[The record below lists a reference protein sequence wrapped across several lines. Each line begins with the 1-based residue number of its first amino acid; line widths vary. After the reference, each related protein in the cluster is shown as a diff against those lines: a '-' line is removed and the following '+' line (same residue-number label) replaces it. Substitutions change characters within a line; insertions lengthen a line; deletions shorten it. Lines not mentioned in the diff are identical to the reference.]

1 LKKLAEMAELVR
13 EVEEG
18 DAVRR
23 EEQVEG
29 TESNLEKS
37 EPTLRTAD
45 VVPRTNYTTGC
56 QTSPTADSLK
66 LTVSKCNELKGLLNA
81 EEPLD
86 VFRQKPVRVTVK
98 VHVPVN
104 EHPKFNFVQ
113 FRGKVAWSERQ
124 LLEKAPRE
132 NQNQNGSLW
141 FRLRAKSA
149 KRGGATC

>member
-1 LKKLAEMAELVR
+1 MKKLAKMAEVVR

-18 DAVRR
+18 DAGRR
-23 EEQVEG
+23 GEQVEG

-56 QTSPTADSLK
+56 QTSPTADNLK

-104 EHPKFNFVQ
+104 EHPKVSFIHVKIN
-113 FRGKVAWSERQ
+113 
-124 LLEKAPRE
+124 
-132 NQNQNGSLW
+132 
-141 FRLRAKSA
+141 
-149 KRGGATC
+149 C